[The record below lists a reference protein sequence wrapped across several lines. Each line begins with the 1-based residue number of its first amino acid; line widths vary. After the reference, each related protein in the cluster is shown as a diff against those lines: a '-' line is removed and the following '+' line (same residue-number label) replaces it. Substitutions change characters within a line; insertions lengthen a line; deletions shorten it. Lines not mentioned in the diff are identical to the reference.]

1 MKLILKRV
9 PVKIEPHILGGID
22 LAEFMGCVDKQGPF
36 ALYTE
41 AGELLPCQ
49 VSTAMESKS
58 GDIVRLTVTF
68 FVDGEKVR
76 VEGDKCEPAN

>member
-1 MKLILKRV
+1 MNNFRL
-9 PVKIEPHILGGID
+9 D
-22 LAEFMGCVDKQGPF
+22 LSLSTKNVTENVDLLSM
-36 ALYTE
+36 AVDTE

-58 GDIVRLTVTF
+58 SDIVRLTVTF